1 MIMKRFLLAVALGTA
16 AMAGSAQAQLKF
28 NPNQVAI
35 LRWYQANQSVLFDF
49 GMAVPSAVAFDGANL
64 WVLISVPGFG
74 NFVVKVRAGDGAA
87 AKPFPVGHASSAL
100 TGIAF
105 DGANLWVVDHS
116 NNNVYELRAS
126 DGSFLRSATVGH
138 GRDAVAFD
146 GASIWVTNSLDN
158 TVTRLR
164 TSDGTLLGTY
174 VVGKVPTG
182 VAFDGANLWV
192 VNDNDGDGAVT
203 KLRASDGAK
212 LGSFVVGNAP
222 VGWPS
227 TAPISG

>member
-1 MIMKRFLLAVALGTA
+1 MGKAPDG
-16 AMAGSAQAQLKF
+16 
-28 NPNQVAI
+28 
-35 LRWYQANQSVLFDF
+35 
-49 GMAVPSAVAFDGANL
+49 VAFDGADI
-64 WVLISVPGFG
+64 WV
-74 NFVVKVRAGDGAA
+74 
-87 AKPFPVGHASSAL
+87 
-100 TGIAF
+100 
-105 DGANLWVVDHS
+105 ANS
-116 NNNVYELRAS
+116 GGNNVAK
-126 DGSFLRSATVGH
+126 
-138 GRDAVAFD
+138 
-146 GASIWVTNSLDN
+146 
-158 TVTRLR
+158 LR

-222 VGWPS
+222 VGRPS